1 MPTMPDTGP
10 SAPSAPVALDIRIF
24 GASYFRVMPDRDA
37 ASAGA
42 IADNVR
48 PRAGDVLREH
58 TDAGARLSIVSACT
72 WLVIADPPAAPSAEP
87 AAGG

>member
-10 SAPSAPVALDIRIF
+10 PPHPPPVALDIRIF
-24 GASYFRVMPDRDA
+24 GARYCRVMPDRDA

-48 PRAGDVLREH
+48 RRVGDVLREH

-72 WLVIADPPAAPSAEP
+72 CLVIADPPAAPSAEP